1 MNPGDNN
8 QNESDPAVF
17 LVDDDP
23 SMLILVVR
31 RLAARGHRCLQSCP
45 YAAVFVV
52 SDGADPSM
60 EIAEI
65 VHRHQDPVELANA
78 IGAIGT
84 TPTPSVI
91 LLIAGGNDLPRL
103 RAELPAATLIE
114 RPCRSNGVAMTV
126 EAEISRLEA
135 A

>member
-1 MNPGDNN
+1 MNPGDHN
-8 QNESDPAVF
+8 QSEAVPTVF

-45 YAAVFVV
+45 DAAVFVATN
-52 SDGADPSM
+52 GAEPTL
-60 EIAEI
+60 EITEI
-65 VHRHQDPVELANA
+65 VRRHHDPVDLANA
-78 IGAIGT
+78 IGSSSNVSA
-84 TPTPSVI
+84 I
-91 LLIAGGNDLPRL
+91 LLIAGANDLARL
-103 RAELPAATLIE
+103 RTELPAAVLIE

-126 EAEISRLEA
+126 EAEISRREA

>member
-1 MNPGDNN
+1 MNPGDYDHI
-8 QNESDPAVF
+8 QTDPAVF

-45 YAAVFVV
+45 DAAVFVV
-52 SDGADPSM
+52 ASGEDPM
-60 EIAEI
+60 TETVEI
-65 VHRHQDPVELANA
+65 VNQHRDPVDLVNA
-78 IGAIGT
+78 IGT
-84 TPTPSVI
+84 SSDPSVV
-91 LLIAGGNDLPRL
+91 LLIARGSDLARL
-103 RAELPAATLIE
+103 RRELPTAKLIE

-126 EAEISRLEA
+126 EAEISRREA

>member
-1 MNPGDNN
+1 MNPGDN
-8 QNESDPAVF
+8 QPSQSDPAVF

-31 RLAARGHRCLQSCP
+31 RLAARGHLCLQSCP
-45 YAAVFVV
+45 DAAVFVV
-52 SDGADPSM
+52 SNGPDPTV
-60 EIAEI
+60 EIAKI
-65 VHRHQDPVELANA
+65 VQRHQDPVDLFRA
-78 IGAIGT
+78 IGEIEASS
-84 TPTPSVI
+84 TPSLI
-91 LLIAGGNDLPRL
+91 LLIAGGNDLARL

-126 EAEISRLEA
+126 EAEISRREA

>member
-1 MNPGDNN
+1 MNPGDNKN
-8 QNESDPAVF
+8 IETDPAVF

-23 SMLILVVR
+23 SMIILVVR
-31 RLAARGHRCLQSCP
+31 RLVARGHRCLQSSP
-45 YAAVFVV
+45 DAAVFVV
-52 SDGADPSM
+52 SDESDPTI

-65 VHRHQDPVELANA
+65 VHRHQDPVELFNA
-78 IGAIGT
+78 IEAIGT
-84 TPTPSVI
+84 SPTPSVI

-126 EAEISRLEA
+126 EAEISRREA

>member
-1 MNPGDNN
+1 MNPGD
-8 QNESDPAVF
+8 QNKSESDHAIF
-17 LVDDDP
+17 IVDDDP

-45 YAAVFVV
+45 DAAVFVIE
-52 SDGADPSM
+52 DDPQTTV

-65 VHRHQDPVELANA
+65 VNRHHDPVDLAH
-78 IGAIGT
+78 AIGT
-84 TPTPSVI
+84 SSDSSVI
-91 LLIAGGNDLPRL
+91 LLIARGQDLARL
-103 RAELPAATLIE
+103 RKELPSAILIE

-126 EAEISRLEA
+126 EAEISRREA